1 MKTITVLTQ
10 IVLTMTGFQL
20 ILLASV
26 LLHQETR
33 NRLSRNLL
41 VAFLAVKALLIIRW
55 LLFGWDILPAEQLM
69 YPYHIS
75 KSLFFLL
82 APLVFFYFRTFC
94 FKDFAFRPRH
104 LSHGVL
110 FLLFTVYSSISVHI
124 LKSQSV
130 PETSVIH
137 QIFIAQHN
145 RIFWTT
151 NFIQILLYIISLLH
165 IVLRYRHRL
174 RSSQSSLDRYHL
186 NWLYGLV
193 ALISLHW
200 LFVVYRALVGLFLPD
215 ATRLT
220 ALVDLYSISIF
231 LAFTTALILH
241 GLSQLKIIAGVDSGE
256 KYLNSHL
263 PLSDI
268 QTYTAQLVAYMD
280 SQKPYL
286 EPGLTI
292 DDLSEQ
298 LAIPV
303 WKLSQVINY
312 SFQQNFF
319 NFINSYRIQEVK
331 QKLIDPQNN
340 RKTILEIL
348 YETGFNSK
356 STFNDVFKKTT
367 GKTPKEFRRAIHPQ
381 SMN

>member
-1 MKTITVLTQ
+1 MKTITALTQ
-10 IVLTMTGFQL
+10 IVLSITCFQL
-20 ILLASV
+20 ILLAGV
-26 LLHQETR
+26 LLHQETK

-55 LLFGWDILPAEQLM
+55 ILFGWDILSTTQWM

-82 APLVFFYFRTFC
+82 APLVYFYIRTFC
-94 FKDFAFRPRH
+94 FKDFSFRPRH
-104 LSHGVL
+104 LLHGSL
-110 FLLFTVYSSISVHI
+110 FLLFIVYSFISVHM
-124 LKSQSV
+124 LQTQSV
-130 PETSVIH
+130 PESSVLH
-137 QIFIAQHN
+137 SLFIAQHN

-151 NFIQILLYIISLLH
+151 NFIQIFLYIVSIVH
-165 IVLRYRHRL
+165 IVLRYRQRL
-174 RSSQSSLDRYHL
+174 QNSQSSLDSYHL
-186 NWLYGLV
+186 NWLYSLV
-193 ALISLHW
+193 VLLALHW
-200 LFVVYRALVGLFLPD
+200 SFVVYRALVGVLLPH

-220 ALVDLYSISIF
+220 ALVDLYSICIF

-241 GLSQLKIIAGVDSGE
+241 GLSQLKIIAGVESSD
-256 KYLNSHL
+256 KYVNSLL
-263 PLSDI
+263 PQSEI
-268 QTYTAQLVAYMD
+268 RQYTDQLVGYMD

-292 DDLSEQ
+292 DDLAEQ
-298 LAIPV
+298 LTIPV

-312 SFQQNFF
+312 SFRLNFF

-331 QKLIDPQNN
+331 QKLIDPKND

-367 GKTPKEFRRAIHPQ
+367 GKTPKEFRRAIQHQ